1 MADDYEYTPHI
12 IIDNGSGYI
21 KAGFTGEEEPRA
33 VFPTMIGYPY
43 NTDGSN
49 NYYIGT
55 AAEKMIEELEIVY
68 PFENGVIKYWDDM
81 EKIWSH
87 IFTHELEV
95 DPKENNVLITEVPSN
110 QKEYKEKIAQ
120 IMFEEFCT
128 PGLYIANP
136 GVLSMYSR

>member
-21 KAGFTGEEEPRA
+21 KAGFTGKEEPRA
-33 VFPTMIGYPY
+33 EFPTMIGYPY

-87 IFTHELEV
+87 IFTNELEV

-120 IMFEEFCT
+120 IMLEEFCT

>member
-33 VFPTMIGYPY
+33 VFPTMIGYPK
-43 NTDGSN
+43 NTSKKAYCGGA
-49 NYYIGT
+49 YYIGT
-55 AAEKMIEELEIVY
+55 AAEDKIEELEIVY

-87 IFTHELEV
+87 IFTNELEV

-110 QKEYKEKIAQ
+110 QKEYKEKI
-120 IMFEEFCT
+120 I
-128 PGLYIANP
+128 LNLIN
-136 GVLSMYSR
+136 

>member
-1 MADDYEYTPHI
+1 MQ
-12 IIDNGSGYI
+12 
-21 KAGFTGEEEPRA
+21 
-33 VFPTMIGYPY
+33 
-43 NTDGSN
+43 
-49 NYYIGT
+49 
-55 AAEKMIEELEIVY
+55 
-68 PFENGVIKYWDDM
+68 
-81 EKIWSH
+81 KIWSH
-87 IFTHELEV
+87 IFTNELEV